1 MSICDLYLDTSLSGD
16 DILKI
21 TLNKILLSDDISLYK
36 RFRNSVYI
44 LEELNANC
52 ELIRPDI
59 RYVLNEI
66 KMLKITKTL
75 NSNHFFVVAY
85 YKALVIYK

>member
-1 MSICDLYLDTSLSGD
+1 MSMCDLYLDTSLSGD

-21 TLNKILLSDDISLYK
+21 TLNKILLSDDILLYK

-66 KMLKITKTL
+66 KMLEITKNL

-85 YKALVIYK
+85 YKAFVIYK